1 MIKFTVYGEAVPKQS
16 FRMGKF
22 GGYQS
27 KRVTDYA
34 NLIKLTFMQQY
45 PEHNP
50 AIFDNSALKV
60 VIREYRAVP
69 SSKSKKFK
77 MRALAGEIRPITRP
91 DTDNISKGIKDALN
105 GIVYPD
111 DKQIVT
117 EHIEK
122 WYSDTPRVEI
132 EIERI

>member
-34 NLIKLTFMQQY
+34 NLIKITFMQQY
-45 PEHNP
+45 PKHNP

-60 VIREYRAVP
+60 VIREYRTIP

-77 MRALAGEIRPITRP
+77 MRALVGEIRPITRP